1 MMRVGSKVT
10 WRDSASAEKLG
21 VSNLIPDNK
30 APPVMR
36 IARKSKEENQRTSR
50 PARAHS
56 PVPGVRGI
64 ATDIPHLRIQQA
76 FVLEVLAEEVLDA
89 PEAAGGDGALLG
101 VVGDLGGGF
110 GGEGEAGGGGE
121 GAEEALQE
129 GGHLGGHDGEG
140 DEENE
145 AGG

>member
-1 MMRVGSKVT
+1 MSATSSPTTKSPQEVG
-10 WRDSASAEKLG
+10 
-21 VSNLIPDNK
+21 
-30 APPVMR
+30 
-36 IARKSKEENQRTSR
+36 IAIKSEEEDQHTSR

-76 FVLEVLAEEVLDA
+76 FVLKVLAEEVLDA
-89 PEAAGGDGALLG
+89 PEAAGGDGAFLG